1 MPERLRYKIRWS
13 VLLLAGLIS
22 LGLSFCWGPLFFPRP
37 DQKSE
42 AERIFRVFEE
52 KEKTLRS
59 EMDKFASQL
68 SSGGQAKDLWLKSD
82 WQYPESAGLYYTIS
96 AHDSLIFWSSSL
108 VSFENK
114 PMQIREEGDLKKM
127 PTGWFYIFQRKAG
140 SYIISGYMLI
150 KRNFPYQNRYIR
162 RSRRRF
168 LPYRKIATA
177 IMMIPTK
184 IIIFSLLR
192 LLPIG
197 SYLRMCSSLL
207 AAVRLV
213 WG

>member
-1 MPERLRYKIRWS
+1 MPERSRYRIRWS
-13 VLLLAGLIS
+13 VMLLTGLIS

-52 KEKTLRS
+52 KEKTLRAG
-59 EMDKFASQL
+59 MANFASQL
-68 SSGGQAKDLWLKSD
+68 SSGGQVKDLWLKTD
-82 WQYPESAGLYYTIS
+82 WQYPESSGLYYTIS

-140 SYIISGYMLI
+140 SYTITGYMLI
-150 KRNFPYQNRYIR
+150 KRSFPYQNKYI
-162 RSRRRF
+162 
-168 LPYRKIATA
+168 
-177 IMMIPTK
+177 
-184 IIIFSLLR
+184 
-192 LLPIG
+192 
-197 SYLRMCSSLL
+197 SSSFQEDFHLSNQCEVVEKL
-207 AAVRLV
+207 QPGTIQVFCHEGKFHFGIQFRDSQDTHS
-213 WG
+213 